1 MRAVTG
7 VVLRRDL
14 SLSRRLYTWLLGSS
28 DSPDTQMAHLREHGL
43 DLLRSAL
50 KVCTSTP
57 SSSGG
62 VLTV

>member
-28 DSPDTQMAHLREHGL
+28 ECSESQIEHLKENGLELLRE
-43 DLLRSAL
+43 AL
-50 KVCTSTP
+50 KVRFLVISTLVI
-57 SSSGG
+57 SS
-62 VLTV
+62 

>member
-28 DSPDTQMAHLREHGL
+28 ESLEEQSAHLKEHGL
-43 DLLRSAL
+43 ELLHSAL
-50 KVCTSTP
+50 NVGSP
-57 SSSGG
+57 SL
-62 VLTV
+62 LTID